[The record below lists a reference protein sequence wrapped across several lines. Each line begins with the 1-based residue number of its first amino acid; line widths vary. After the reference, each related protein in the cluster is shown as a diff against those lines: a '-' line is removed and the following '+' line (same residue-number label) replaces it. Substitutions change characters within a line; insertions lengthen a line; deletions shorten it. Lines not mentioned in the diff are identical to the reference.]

1 MPSLCEIDAPGISR
15 IIDRALSEWTPESL
29 RQAFLQYG
37 CTIVRRAASP
47 GLLDQVR
54 AAIDR
59 AYEHTSDVHV
69 YDRDIKA
76 VTDRALTGYEIVG
89 DPKLKRF
96 LDLVYGGQW
105 YLRKN
110 ATARRIEG
118 TDRDQGWQEPL
129 PLHLDSQIHRFQFT
143 VNFWVPLQD
152 CGIDSPTLQFVPFD
166 YIRTRGYSG
175 FTGRPLR
182 DKEDFHLAYFSK
194 DAFELEAI
202 HAAFGEN
209 CLLRPVMNAGDLII
223 ASNWLIHG
231 SYRTPAMTKGR
242 TSIEL
247 RFLGTDLDIAPH
259 LKPFPKRL
267 ISVVSGRA
275 STNFAR
281 SSSAGMQING

>member
-1 MPSLCEIDAPGISR
+1 MALLYEIDAFEVSGV
-15 IIDRALSEWTPESL
+15 IDRELSEWTPDNL
-29 RQAFLQYG
+29 RRAFLRYG
-37 CTIVRRAASP
+37 CAIVRRAAPS

-54 AAIDR
+54 GAIDE
-59 AYEHTSDVHV
+59 AYKHTTDVHV
-69 YDRDIKA
+69 YDRDIK
-76 VTDRALTGYEIVG
+76 VITERALTGYEIVG

-96 LDLVYGGQW
+96 LDLVYSGQW

-129 PLHLDSQIHRFQFT
+129 PLHLDAQIHRFQFT

-152 CGIDSPTLQFVPFD
+152 CGIDAPTLQFVPLD
-166 YIRTRGYSG
+166 YIRTRDYSG

-182 DKEDFHLAYFSK
+182 SKEDFHLAYFSK
-194 DAFELEAI
+194 DAFELDSI

-209 CLLRPVMNAGDLII
+209 CLLRPAMKAGDLVI
-223 ASNWLIHG
+223 ASNWFIHG

-247 RFLGTDLDIAPH
+247 RFLGTDLDIAPY
-259 LKPFPKRL
+259 LKPFPRRL
-267 ISVVSGRA
+267 MSVVSGRA

-281 SSSAGMQING
+281 CSPRQIQ